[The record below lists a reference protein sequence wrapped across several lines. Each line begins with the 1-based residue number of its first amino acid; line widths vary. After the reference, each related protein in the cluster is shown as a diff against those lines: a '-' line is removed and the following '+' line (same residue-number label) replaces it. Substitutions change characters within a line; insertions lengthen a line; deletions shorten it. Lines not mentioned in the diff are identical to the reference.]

1 MTATA
6 AEDSRLLRIGSEEF
20 NDLLADDVRIA
31 KGIIRT
37 VARRLRELAGKVG

>member
-6 AEDSRLLRIGSEEF
+6 TEDTKLLRIDRSEF
-20 NDLLADDVRIA
+20 NDLLSDDVRIA

-37 VARRLRELAGKVG
+37 VTRKLRELAGRVS